1 MQKAFHQDSMGAYT
15 EFCPK
20 RVSNNC
26 LLNLYLHQWEQS
38 IKQSRLEQRD
48 QEGLQRDGSYP
59 ISEDKVLLCLVDL
72 GASASPG
79 ILPISSV
86 HLPHTWN

>member
-15 EFCPK
+15 VLSQE
-20 RVSNNC
+20 SLQQ
-26 LLNLYLHQWEQS
+26 LLVES
-38 IKQSRLEQRD
+38 VPAPVGATIKQSRLEQRD
-48 QEGLQRDGSYP
+48 QEGLQRGGSYP